1 MLKTKCFTAAT
12 ADIYRIG
19 FIHLLSIGEYSH
31 YSHRYLST
39 RP

>member
-1 MLKTKCFTAAT
+1 MLKTERFTAAT
-12 ADIYRIG
+12 ADVYGIG

-31 YSHRYLST
+31 DPHRYFNT